1 MFYSHNLLARKGPL
15 GTVWCAAHLQNKLKK
30 SNYVTVNIPSTV
42 EQIMN
47 PQVPIALRMSGH
59 LLLGVVRIYSKKVEY
74 LQHDYNVL
82 RIDISKA
89 YTYADINLPED
100 ANQAKFESITLPEN
114 FALDVLNVDDYD
126 PYGSPDTHLRRHED
140 ISLTDQSPISLSKN
154 GDRTPSGYIMISLG
168 EDVSRTPMPMEAS
181 PHVLPTP
188 ETTTVVQEPDPNN
201 QMGSGDRFIDDENI
215 TREVLR
221 DAIHDDYLDM
231 ASLMPSDREEAD
243 LVLEK
248 QLSLEN
254 NNGSPAFGEILVSGG
269 HLLPVNKQTTP
280 LDLAHSGPVN
290 DNSDPHISF
299 GLASS
304 PIAVQP
310 SPSVEPAPAAEQPR
324 VKRRKIQ
331 YDEATVLTNE
341 FMKKSLDDPSNLLRK
356 RKGVCSLLDVWKLNN
371 TIKKEKVIFEPVITG
386 LCHNLSQMF
395 ETGYKSTKP
404 RLIETEQ
411 PHSDDMEVERIRD
424 FVGPNDN
431 NTIPTYSPGE
441 MMDIPSPNNGAF
453 SSPREMDEY
462 TSAIGTDIGSKSY
475 QAQTSVGTGLGS
487 TPGPT
492 SSSTYVFSDTETP
505 TLFSQGQQGFENS
518 GGLSDILEVDD
529 AGELTF
535 LEDDEAMPTPMRSR
549 GTLEAD
555 YSSGKQRTPPEIGSL
570 LARTRAVAQYIKEKS
585 SATSSTPE
593 REGAV
598 SLNSILDGKRRK
610 ICARMFMETLI
621 LKSCELVD
629 VKQDEAYG
637 DITLKVTSKLLK
649 QQF

>member
-15 GTVWCAAHLQNKLKK
+15 GTVWCAAHLQSKLKK

-59 LLLGVVRIYSKKVEY
+59 LLLGVVRIYSKKLEY

-114 FALDVLNVDDYD
+114 FALDVLDVDDYD
-126 PYGSPDTHLRRHED
+126 PFGSPDTHLRRHED
-140 ISLTDQSPISLSKN
+140 ISLMDQSPVSLSKN
-154 GDRTPSGYIMISLG
+154 GNRTPAGYIMISLG
-168 EDVSRTPMPMEAS
+168 EDVSRTPSVSRYNSRSSPMPMEAS
-181 PHVLPTP
+181 SHPLSPP
-188 ETTTVVQEPDPNN
+188 ETTAVVQEPDPNN
-201 QMGSGDRFIDDENI
+201 QMGSGDSFIDDDNV

-221 DAIHDDYLDM
+221 DAIHDDYLNM
-231 ASLMPSDREEAD
+231 ASLMPSDREEPD

-248 QLSLEN
+248 QLSLEI
-254 NNGSPAFGEILVSGG
+254 NNGSPALGEILVSG
-269 HLLPVNKQTTP
+269 
-280 LDLAHSGPVN
+280 
-290 DNSDPHISF
+290 
-299 GLASS
+299 LASS
-304 PIAVQP
+304 PMAVQP

-324 VKRRKIQ
+324 AKRRKMQ
-331 YDEATVLTNE
+331 YDKATVLTNE

-356 RKGVCSLLDVWKLNN
+356 RKGVCSSLGVWKLNN
-371 TIKKEKVIFEPVITG
+371 TLKKEKVLFEPVITG

-395 ETGYKSTKP
+395 ETGYMSKKP

-411 PHSDDMEVERIRD
+411 PHSDDMEVEHIRD

-431 NTIPTYSPGE
+431 DTIPTYSPG
-441 MMDIPSPNNGAF
+441 DRTGIPSPKNGAF

-462 TSAIGTDIGSKSY
+462 TPATGTDMGSKSY
-475 QAQTSVGTGLGS
+475 QVQTSVGTGVGS
-487 TPGPT
+487 TPDPT
-492 SSSTYVFSDTETP
+492 SSSTYVFSDMETP

-518 GGLSDILEVDD
+518 GGLSDIPEVDD
-529 AGELTF
+529 SGELTF
-535 LEDDEAMPTPMRSR
+535 LEDDEGTPMPMRSR
-549 GTLEAD
+549 GTPEAD
-555 YSSGKQRTPPEIGSL
+555 YSSGRQRTPPEIGSL

-585 SATSSTPE
+585 SATPSTPE

-598 SLNSILDGKRRK
+598 SLNSILEGKRRK
-610 ICARMFMETLI
+610 I
-621 LKSCELVD
+621 LKSCDLID

>member
-15 GTVWCAAHLQNKLKK
+15 GTVWCAAHLQSKLKK

-59 LLLGVVRIYSKKVEY
+59 LLLGVVRIYSKKLEY

-114 FALDVLNVDDYD
+114 FALDVLDVDDYD
-126 PYGSPDTHLRRHED
+126 PFGSPDTHLRRHED
-140 ISLTDQSPISLSKN
+140 ISLMDQSPVSLSKN
-154 GDRTPSGYIMISLG
+154 GNRTPAGYIMISLG
-168 EDVSRTPMPMEAS
+168 EDVSRTPSVSRYNSRSSPMPMEAS
-181 PHVLPTP
+181 SHPLSPP
-188 ETTTVVQEPDPNN
+188 ETTAVVQEPDPNN
-201 QMGSGDRFIDDENI
+201 QMGSGDSFIDDDNV

-221 DAIHDDYLDM
+221 DAIHDDYLNM
-231 ASLMPSDREEAD
+231 ASLMPSDREEPD

-248 QLSLEN
+248 QLSLEI
-254 NNGSPAFGEILVSGG
+254 NNGSPALGEILVSGG
-269 HLLPVNKQTTP
+269 HLSPVIKQMTP
-280 LDLAHSGPVN
+280 MDLAHSGPAN

-304 PIAVQP
+304 PMAVQP

-324 VKRRKIQ
+324 AKRRKMQ
-331 YDEATVLTNE
+331 YDKATVLTNE

-356 RKGVCSLLDVWKLNN
+356 RKGVCSSLGVWKLNN
-371 TIKKEKVIFEPVITG
+371 TLKKEKVLFEPVITG

-395 ETGYKSTKP
+395 ETGYMSKKP

-411 PHSDDMEVERIRD
+411 PHSDDMEVEHIRD

-431 NTIPTYSPGE
+431 DTIPTYSPG
-441 MMDIPSPNNGAF
+441 DRTGIPSPKNGAF

-462 TSAIGTDIGSKSY
+462 TPATGTDMGSKSY
-475 QAQTSVGTGLGS
+475 QVQTSVGTGVGS
-487 TPGPT
+487 TPDPT
-492 SSSTYVFSDTETP
+492 SSSTYVFSDMETP

-518 GGLSDILEVDD
+518 GGLSDIPEVDD
-529 AGELTF
+529 SGELTF
-535 LEDDEAMPTPMRSR
+535 LEDDEGTPM
-549 GTLEAD
+549 
-555 YSSGKQRTPPEIGSL
+555 QRTPPEIGSL

-585 SATSSTPE
+585 SATPSTPE

-598 SLNSILDGKRRK
+598 SLNSILEGKRRK
-610 ICARMFMETLI
+610 VCARMFMETLI
-621 LKSCELVD
+621 LKSCDLID